1 MGDQASDFTVSLEG
15 RVALVTGGSQ
25 GLGAH
30 FARILAAAGAK
41 VAVCARSR
49 EGCARVVDEI
59 AAAGG
64 TARAFPLDVT
74 DPQSVEAA
82 VAGTVAA
89 FGGLHIL
96 VNNAG
101 IATTKPLLDI
111 SAHDWDKVVDTN
123 LKGAFLTA
131 QAAAKAMIAAGTGGT
146 IVNIA
151 SIVGLRVAGQVAAYA
166 ASKAGLIQLTRAMA
180 LEWARHSIRVN
191 ALCPGY
197 VETDFNR
204 DFFAT
209 EAGQALVRRIPTR
222 RLGTLDDLTGPLLFL
237 ASGASAYMTGAELA
251 VDGGHLVSSL

>member
-1 MGDQASDFTVSLEG
+1 
-15 RVALVTGGSQ
+15 VALVTGGSQ

-49 EGCARVVDEI
+49 EGCTRVVDEI

-101 IATTKPLLDI
+101 IATTKALLDVT
-111 SAHDWDKVVDTN
+111 AHDWDRVVDTN

-146 IVNIA
+146 VVNIA

-209 EAGQALVRRIPTR
+209 EAGKALVRRIPTR

>member
-1 MGDQASDFTVSLEG
+1 MGGQASDFTVSLEG

-49 EGCARVVDEI
+49 EGCTRVVDEI

-101 IATTKPLLDI
+101 IATTKALLDVT
-111 SAHDWDKVVDTN
+111 AHDWDRVVDTN

-146 IVNIA
+146 VVNIA

-209 EAGQALVRRIPTR
+209 EAGKALVRRIPTR

>member
-1 MGDQASDFTVSLEG
+1 MGGQASDFTVSLEG

-49 EGCARVVDEI
+49 EGCTRVVDEI

-101 IATTKPLLDI
+101 IATTKALLDVT
-111 SAHDWDKVVDTN
+111 AHDWDRVVDTN

-146 IVNIA
+146 VVNIA

-209 EAGQALVRRIPTR
+209 DAGKALVRRIPTR